1 MIDGSWPTGSGP
13 FRNRSQPAA
22 RSSSLVSQAV
32 SQSAVQVSWFGVQYV
47 RDTRGLAARSSALGD
62 VGEVAIQPV
71 SAVPSHSQIGCRIR
85 VRGAPSDWVV
95 ATVHKSDEHT
105 SELQSLMRISYAVT
119 CL

>member
-62 VGEVAIQPV
+62 VGEVAIQPG
-71 SAVPSHSQIGCRIR
+71 SEVPSHSQIGCRMR
-85 VRGAPSDWVV
+85 VRGGPSDWEWARVNQ
-95 ATVHKSDEHT
+95 TRRFTLSPKN
-105 SELQSLMRISYAVT
+105 
-119 CL
+119 

>member
-71 SAVPSHSQIGCRIR
+71 SERSE
-85 VRGAPSDWVV
+85 
-95 ATVHKSDEHT
+95 EHT
-105 SELQSLMRISYAVT
+105 SELQSLMRISYAVF
-119 CL
+119 CLKKQMTHDLKHHTRTARTTPRQ

>member
-71 SAVPSHSQIGCRIR
+71 SEVPSHSQIG
-85 VRGAPSDWVV
+85 S
-95 ATVHKSDEHT
+95 SEEHT
-105 SELQSLMRISYAVT
+105 SELQSLMRIPYAVFCFKKKQT
-119 CL
+119 